1 MQQFTTKKLKSH
13 FSLFK
18 KITAIAGFLKL
29 GQLMGGKFGQKWPK
43 TAWKLQNQHFWGK
56 TVGGH
61 GGEANFSG
69 SVGGG
74 GWGPRDPSPP
84 TRGNPE

>member
-43 TAWKLQNQHFWGK
+43 TA
-56 TVGGH
+56 
-61 GGEANFSG
+61 
-69 SVGGG
+69 
-74 GWGPRDPSPP
+74 
-84 TRGNPE
+84 

>member
-29 GQLMGGKFGQKWPK
+29 GQLMGGKFGQNGQ
-43 TAWKLQNQHFWGK
+43 KLHESYKINIS
-56 TVGGH
+56 
-61 GGEANFSG
+61 EAKQ
-69 SVGGG
+69 
-74 GWGPRDPSPP
+74 
-84 TRGNPE
+84 